1 MFMLSFCVVCDR
13 LEVVLH
19 QILYFQTPN
28 RLDCLV
34 KTDWLGL
41 PPCDN
46 TFLLSFHWKR
56 LSNN

>member
-1 MFMLSFCVVCDR
+1 MFMLSFCGVCDR
-13 LEVVLH
+13 LEMVLH

-41 PPCDN
+41 PLCGN
-46 TFLLSFHWKR
+46 TFFLSFHWKT